1 MGPKTTLSE
10 LVSSAVPR
18 RRARCLTAR
27 RFRVE
32 SAAGAERRSTPRVF
46 GSAFRHLQDAQ
57 AKLRGRPQ
65 RQPVRLGRMFH
76 VGEDVGDLMTGLRH
90 LDEAAS
96 LLLPRGDGGRLGHA
110 PALSDDP
117 GRIYQRRGG
126 QIEPV
131 LGTPLLD
138 LVRARTG
145 LREGGLGGD
154 RRRVAR
160 RIRELSGTTDVRIP
174 ECSRKMG
181 LAPIHHGRPLAEVDA
196 PDPDGSIL
204 RDDELLAVLY
214 GRSELGEMDG
224 DLPGRLTRRLTVTA
238 DPCWLELT
246 GELQELLRGRL
257 ARRRLCLEANPTSNL
272 LIGGF
277 ADYREIPYR
286 SLTDAGL
293 AVSSSTGDPG
303 LSMASL
309 PRGFAAMYPPL
320 SLEMRHREA
329 LQWPIERLV
338 DADQSTF
345 LGTQVP
351 AGRTAYQQAGVALRW
366 PAGMPGAR

>member
-1 MGPKTTLSE
+1 M
-10 LVSSAVPR
+10 
-18 RRARCLTAR
+18 
-27 RFRVE
+27 
-32 SAAGAERRSTPRVF
+32 AGRWQRSTPR
-46 GSAFRHLQDAQ
+46 
-57 AKLRGRPQ
+57 
-65 RQPVRLGRMFH
+65 
-76 VGEDVGDLMTGLRH
+76 T
-90 LDEAAS
+90 
-96 LLLPRGDGGRLGHA
+96 
-110 PALSDDP
+110 
-117 GRIYQRRGG
+117 
-126 QIEPV
+126 
-131 LGTPLLD
+131 
-138 LVRARTG
+138 
-145 LREGGLGGD
+145 
-154 RRRVAR
+154 
-160 RIRELSGTTDVRIP
+160 
-174 ECSRKMG
+174 
-181 LAPIHHGRPLAEVDA
+181 
-196 PDPDGSIL
+196 PDGSTL

-224 DLPGRLTRRLTVTA
+224 DLPRRLTRRLTVTA
-238 DPCWLELT
+238 DPYWLELT
-246 GELQELLRGRL
+246 GKPQELLRGRL
-257 ARRRLCLEANPTSNL
+257 ARRRLCIEANPTSNL